1 MEIHRAKT
9 NNEDGKW
16 NLPMQQRG
24 SETDRVMRRNENE
37 SKQIEFGEAEF
48 TQDSNLKRARNNSL
62 ENVL

>member
-1 MEIHRAKT
+1 
-9 NNEDGKW
+9 
-16 NLPMQQRG
+16 MQLRR

-48 TQDSNLKRARNNSL
+48 TQGSNLKRARNNSL

>member
-9 NNEDGKW
+9 NNEDGKR
-16 NLPMQQRG
+16 NLPMQQRR
-24 SETDRVMRRNENE
+24 SETDRVMRRNANE

-48 TQDSNLKRARNNSL
+48 TQGSNLKRARNNSL